1 MDNYTVTVN
10 IAEAHLL
17 KALWLMVIFFCY
29 RLTTMDP
36 GNRFHAIE
44 TQLVSIETQLGSVKN
59 LESKVDTLISFLKDD
74 PQESMNDYDN
84 ATEIDDLRDNDISS
98 ISSVN
103 NSVVTNNSLQLGA
116 SASPSIN
123 ITPNIIQPPISG
135 ASESITS
142 DCPNLGTQYSER
154 LSKYIHK
161 DNTSEAVNDDLTT
174 FINTA
179 ITSRL
184 SQE

>member
-1 MDNYTVTVN
+1 MDIYTVTVN

-36 GNRFHAIE
+36 ENRFHTIQ

-123 ITPNIIQPPISG
+123 ITSNIIQPPISG
-135 ASESITS
+135 ASERV
-142 DCPNLGTQYSER
+142 PR
-154 LSKYIHK
+154 
-161 DNTSEAVNDDLTT
+161 V
-174 FINTA
+174 
-179 ITSRL
+179 
-184 SQE
+184 